1 MKYKIT
7 IPKPCH
13 ENWNE
18 MTATQKGRF
27 CKSCS
32 KEVID
37 FTKLTSSNIS
47 KKVLNNGN
55 LCGRFKNTQLNKEIK
70 IIRRNHASKVAAS
83 LALLSTISV
92 SEPFFSQTKKD
103 TIEAINHKQAII
115 GLRDN
120 LKEKY
125 VTVKGNVSEESGI
138 LPGVSILLKG
148 TNIGA
153 ETDFDGNFSIKIP
166 NKKRKSTILVISYLG
181 YKSQEIDVLFIKKT
195 LKIILVE
202 IDEELLGEIIITAGM
217 IAIERKPNLLKR
229 VGNFFKKN
237 ENK

>member
-18 MTATQKGRF
+18 MTTTQKGRF

-32 KEVID
+32 KEVVD
-37 FTKLTSSNIS
+37 FTKLTSSDIS
-47 KKVLNNGN
+47 KKVLINDN

-70 IIRRNHASKVAAS
+70 TIRRNHVSKVAAS
-83 LALLSTISV
+83 LALVSTISV
-92 SEPFFSQTKKD
+92 SEPFFSQAKKD
-103 TIEAINHKQAII
+103 TIEVLNHKLGKIV
-115 GLRDN
+115 LRNN

-125 VTVKGNVSEESGI
+125 IILKGNISEKSGD

-148 TNIGA
+148 TNIGS

-181 YKSQEIDVLFIKKT
+181 YKSQEIDVLSIKKP
-195 LKIILVE
+195 LKIILEE

-217 IAIERKPNLLKR
+217 ITIEKKPSILKR
-229 VGNFFKKN
+229 IGNLFKKN